1 MQRREFMAP
10 VLVVLAAVA
19 ILLVGTQAIAGVP
32 IQKECTF
39 VTHGGSPTKFTMKT
53 DPVNGEWPSWNAV
66 TERWEWKYRLYSHT
80 HHYEDEIE
88 GHEGHG
94 NHWVDQVDILTPVC
108 DPEFSMFKGVGAP
121 EITIYPPGSPPH
133 HGSDHPDWKDFGWWT
148 ANDHVVRVTAKSS
161 TEQTYTIATP
171 DVLPA
176 RNTVM
181 GLRLHDDEHYYY
193 CKSIAGPACPD
204 CPGLPFQPSTK
215 NQCMKVEGK
224 NVLMVRN
231 ENRCITEI
239 WNCGTNEG
247 CPGGTGGG
255 SCTKFSE
262 NIKVDVVPLPCPEGA
277 VCGQAQGGITVGDI
291 LGNQICPEG
300 ILFSASSPGC
310 SNVRTLS
317 GWVQVCK

>member
-1 MQRREFMAP
+1 MQRRKFMVP
-10 VLVVLAAVA
+10 VFVVVIAVA
-19 ILLVGTQAIAGVP
+19 ALFVSTWSMAGVP
-32 IQKECTF
+32 LQTECAL
-39 VTHGGSPTKFTMKT
+39 VKHNGGATKFTMKT
-53 DPVNGEWPSWNAV
+53 VPDANNEWPSWDAENQ
-66 TERWEWKYRLYSHT
+66 RWEWKYRLYSSD
-80 HHYEDEIE
+80 HHYEDGEE

-94 NHWVDQVDILTPVC
+94 NHLINQVDMLTPVC
-108 DPEFSMFKGVGAP
+108 DPSLEWFKGAGAP
-121 EITIYPPGSPPH
+121 AIAIYPPGSPPH
-133 HGSDHPDWKDFGWWT
+133 HGGGHLDWKDFGWWT
-148 ANDHVVRVTAKSS
+148 KNDQVVRVTAKSS

-176 RNTVM
+176 RNTIM
-181 GLRLHDDEHYYY
+181 GLKLHDDEHHYY

-231 ENRCITEI
+231 ANRCITEI

-255 SCTKFSE
+255 NCTKISE
-262 NIKVDVVPLPCPEGA
+262 NIKVTVVPLCVGEGCA
-277 VCGQAQGGITVGDI
+277 QEQGGITVRDI

-300 ILFSASSPGC
+300 ILFSAASPGC

-317 GWVQVCK
+317 GWIQICK